1 VKTSPTEAAQ
11 IAIRKTGA
19 RVTLTRVQVLALL
32 LREEQALTHHQIE
45 SKLRRVYGT
54 DRVTIYR
61 VLEWLMQNGLVN
73 RVAVG
78 DRAWRFDAIAPDQ
91 SHRHAHFQCGACGTV
106 TCLDNMREPPKVKLP
121 VGYSSSA
128 VELTIKGLCA
138 VCVPTGKK
146 GKNVRATGDSR

>member
-11 IAIRKTGA
+11 NAIRKTGA
-19 RVTLTRVQVLALL
+19 RVTLARVQVLALL

-45 SKLRRVYGT
+45 SKLRRVCGT

-61 VLEWLMQNGLVN
+61 VLEWLIQNGLVN

-78 DRAWRFDAIAPDQ
+78 DRAWRFDAIASDQ
-91 SHRHAHFQCGACGTV
+91 NHTHAHFRCGACGTV
-106 TCLDNMREPPKVKLP
+106 TCLDEVREPPKVTLP

-138 VCVPTGKK
+138 VCVPTGER
-146 GKNVRATGDSR
+146 GKNVRATGNSR

>member
-1 VKTSPTEAAQ
+1 MKTSTEAAQ

-19 RVTLTRVQVLALL
+19 RVTLARVQVLALL
-32 LREEQALTHHQIE
+32 LREEQALTHQQIE
-45 SKLRRVYGT
+45 SKLCRAYGT

-78 DRAWRFDAIAPDQ
+78 DRTWRFDAIEADQ
-91 SHRHAHFQCGACGTV
+91 SHGHAHFQCDECGTV
-106 TCLDNMREPPKVKLP
+106 TCLDDVRQPPKVKLP
-121 VGYSSSA
+121 VGYLSSA
-128 VELTIKGLCA
+128 IELTVKGLCA

-146 GKNVRATGDSR
+146 GKNVPAAGDSR